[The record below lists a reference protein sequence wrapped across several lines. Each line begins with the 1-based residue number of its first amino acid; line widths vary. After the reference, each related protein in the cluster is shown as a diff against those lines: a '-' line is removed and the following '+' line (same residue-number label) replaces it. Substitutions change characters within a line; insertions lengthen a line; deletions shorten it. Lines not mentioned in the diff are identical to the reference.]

1 MVFNG
6 LRIPRACTWYSGI
19 YTLLKIRRI
28 MMVQEKEKGKGK
40 INEALEILEEAAKDK
55 KEELNKL
62 VGSGYANVRELF
74 AEGLKKS
81 SQAQEKLGDAVSDG
95 EKIVEETIQKGSMYV
110 QDATNQLEKRSATSQ
125 CCI

>member
-1 MVFNG
+1 
-6 LRIPRACTWYSGI
+6 
-19 YTLLKIRRI
+19 
-28 MMVQEKEKGKGK
+28 MVQEKEKGKGK

-110 QDATNQLEKRSATSQ
+110 HDATNQLEKEIRNKPMLYLTIVSAASLF
-125 CCI
+125 IGYLLGSKKEGDK

>member
-1 MVFNG
+1 
-6 LRIPRACTWYSGI
+6 
-19 YTLLKIRRI
+19 
-28 MMVQEKEKGKGK
+28 MVQEKEKGKGK
-40 INEALEILEEAAKDK
+40 INEALAILEEAAKDK

-110 QDATNQLEKRSATSQ
+110 QDATNQLEKEIRNKPMLYLTIVSAASLF
-125 CCI
+125 IGYLLGSKKEGDK

>member
-6 LRIPRACTWYSGI
+6 LRIPRACPWYSGI

-40 INEALEILEEAAKDK
+40 INEALAILEEAAKDK

-62 VGSGYANVRELF
+62 VGSGYAN
-74 AEGLKKS
+74 
-81 SQAQEKLGDAVSDG
+81 AVSYTHLRAH
-95 EKIVEETIQKGSMYV
+95 ETRHDLV
-110 QDATNQLEKRSATSQ
+110 CRLLLEKKKNHKQ
-125 CCI
+125 C

>member
-1 MVFNG
+1 
-6 LRIPRACTWYSGI
+6 
-19 YTLLKIRRI
+19 

-40 INEALEILEEAAKDK
+40 INEALAILEEAAKDK

-110 QDATNQLEKRSATSQ
+110 QDATNQLEKEIRNKPMLYLTIVSAASLF
-125 CCI
+125 IGYLLGSKKEGDK

>member
-1 MVFNG
+1 
-6 LRIPRACTWYSGI
+6 
-19 YTLLKIRRI
+19 
-28 MMVQEKEKGKGK
+28 MVQEKEKEKGK

-110 QDATNQLEKRSATSQ
+110 QDATNQLEKEIRNKPMLYLTIVSAASLF
-125 CCI
+125 IGYLLGSKKEGDK